1 MKTFIVAIDGPAAS
15 GKGTIGKNLARHFDW
30 PFLDTGLV
38 YRAVAKNL
46 VKKQISQNIKNAVMV
61 AKNLHFDDLKQEG
74 LRDPEITRMASEVA
88 SIPDV
93 RETLI
98 EFQQN
103 FAKHGE
109 GAILDGRDIGT
120 VICPN
125 ADIKFFITA
134 SQEVRARRRYQ
145 ELIGQGEAITFKEV
159 FDALVERDQ
168 RDSSRQN
175 APLSQPKDAILID
188 TSDLT
193 IKQSSDRVIAE
204 VELILRDN

>member
-1 MKTFIVAIDGPAAS
+1 MKPFIVAIDGPAAS
-15 GKGTIGKNLARHFDW
+15 GKGTIGKNLAKHFDW

-46 VKKQISQNIKNAVMV
+46 VKKQISQSPNNAITV
-61 AKNLHFDDLKQEG
+61 AKNLRFEDLKQEG
-74 LRDPEITRMASEVA
+74 LRAPEITRMASEVA

-98 EFQQN
+98 EFQRN

-145 ELIGQGEAITFKEV
+145 ELIGQGETITFKEV
-159 FDALVERDQ
+159 FDSLVERDQ
-168 RDSSRQN
+168 RDTSRQN
-175 APLSQPKDAILID
+175 APLKQPNDAILID

>member
-98 EFQQN
+98 EFQRN
-103 FAKHGE
+103 FAKHGK

-159 FDALVERDQ
+159 FDSLVERDQ
-168 RDSSRQN
+168 RDTSRQN
-175 APLSQPKDAILID
+175 APLKQSHDAILID